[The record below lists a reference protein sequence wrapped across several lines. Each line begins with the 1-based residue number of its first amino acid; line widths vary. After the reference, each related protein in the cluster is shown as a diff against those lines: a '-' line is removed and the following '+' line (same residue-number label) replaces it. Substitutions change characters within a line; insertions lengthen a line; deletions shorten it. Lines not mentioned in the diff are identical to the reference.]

1 MMQERKVMIW
11 IGVLSAAVPLAVAAL
26 LIFHEELHLDLGSG
40 TRVLPAFHALLNGTT
55 AVLLALGLQFIK
67 SGRELAHRRVMLAAF
82 GLSAVFLLSYVV
94 SKLSNPPVPYGGEGM
109 WRTLYFFILISHI
122 LLSVPLLPLAM
133 LAIWRGWTNRRDL
146 HKKVVKWA
154 WPVWMYVAI
163 TGVLVFLL
171 MSPYYP
177 S

>member
-1 MMQERKVMIW
+1 MIW

-26 LIFHEELHLDLGSG
+26 LIFHEALHLDLGKG
-40 TRVLPAFHALLNGTT
+40 TRVLPGFHALLNGTT
-55 AVLLALGLQFIK
+55 AVLLALGLQFIRRGK
-67 SGRELAHRRVMLAAF
+67 ELAHRRVMLAAF
-82 GLSAVFLLSYVV
+82 GLSAVFLLSYVI
-94 SKLSNPPVPYGGEGM
+94 SKLSNPPVPFGGEGA

-154 WPVWMYVAI
+154 WPIWMYVAI

-171 MSPYYP
+171 MVPYYP
-177 S
+177 T